1 MLPKGGVVL
10 DVNRQLD
17 DLVKDQLRVKI
28 HVADHRESLG
38 HVKLVTR
45 STEVGRI
52 VPLYTEKVVR
62 PASSV
67 VEQRSGTQKHSAQNV
82 SVCAL

>member
-52 VPLYTEKVVR
+52 VPLYTEKVANRADFV
-62 PASSV
+62 A
-67 VEQRSGTQKHSAQNV
+67 EQRLAPQKHLVPNV
-82 SVCAL
+82 SV